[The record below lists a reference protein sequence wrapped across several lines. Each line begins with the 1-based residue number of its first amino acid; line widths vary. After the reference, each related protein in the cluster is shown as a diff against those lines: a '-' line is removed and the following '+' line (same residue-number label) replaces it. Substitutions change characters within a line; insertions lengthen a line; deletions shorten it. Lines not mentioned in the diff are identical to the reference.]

1 MVLPCD
7 EHLGLLAAPLAVVA
21 SEGAEEECKRTVE
34 RNLQGTNVDNL
45 FDTVTVAVAGDDFV
59 ALLVPCNVPVVV
71 EWTKVLRFVH

>member
-21 SEGAEEECKRTVE
+21 SKGAEEECKRTVE

-45 FDTVTVAVAGDDFV
+45 PKKNEKWFGS
-59 ALLVPCNVPVVV
+59 
-71 EWTKVLRFVH
+71 KVMLAETQET